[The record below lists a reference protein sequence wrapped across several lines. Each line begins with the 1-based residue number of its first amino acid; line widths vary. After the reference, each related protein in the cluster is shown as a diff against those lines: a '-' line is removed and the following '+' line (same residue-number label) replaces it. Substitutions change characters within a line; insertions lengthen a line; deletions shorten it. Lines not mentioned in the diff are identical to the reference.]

1 VREFSLTG
9 FAGLLTTMSVSMHVA
24 HHVALEH
31 AALIVETEAKRV
43 LGTYDYDWPQLAES
57 TQDERGY
64 LGFPDNE
71 PLLRT
76 GELRDSIEH
85 TVETKAAHV
94 GSNNDKAVWQE
105 LGTTTIPAR
114 SFLAGAA
121 AHKFNE
127 VGHEIGRVVHGYLS
141 NGGVVVQDR
150 IGLTG
155 SH

>member
-1 VREFSLTG
+1 MSR
-9 FAGLLTTMSVSMHVA
+9 TTLRSN
-24 HHVALEH
+24 
-31 AALIVETEAKRV
+31 T
-43 LGTYDYDWPQLAES
+43 P
-57 TQDERGY
+57 
-64 LGFPDNE
+64 
-71 PLLRT
+71 PLLSKRKPSASSAPT
-76 GELRDSIEH
+76 ITIGRSIEH